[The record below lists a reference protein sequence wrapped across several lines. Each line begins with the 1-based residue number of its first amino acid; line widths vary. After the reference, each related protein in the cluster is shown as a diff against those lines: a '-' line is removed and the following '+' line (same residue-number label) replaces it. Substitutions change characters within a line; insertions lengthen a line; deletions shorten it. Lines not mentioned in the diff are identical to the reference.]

1 MDLDKMLKM
10 SFCSVVK
17 PLVSAEKDKYLS
29 LASSATLAK
38 FLPKVDSVD
47 LLPIA
52 FNACVVG
59 RGNKNGDVLGSE
71 QAIASY
77 KNFLNK
83 PINFEH
89 DREKIVGVLLTSGFT
104 KFGTNEALDEAQ
116 AAEMKSPY
124 NIVLGGVFWRIA
136 DPKLANIIEDSSDP
150 ESLNFNSVSASWE
163 LGFTNYKIAK
173 LPLGDKNLEDAEVI
187 DNIDMVASL
196 ANVLKGLGGTGSDG
210 EFDYY
215 RMPIGTVVPLGIGLT
230 ASPAAEVRGITT
242 MKTNQPKEV
251 VAEFKPFVK
260 KDSGSPDD
268 KEKTPDAP
276 KGDESKEKKSADEPK
291 KETGEEDSESCPD
304 CKEGKMKSMGEKKTC
319 TKCGKHGATETLTSQ
334 SAKSAVI
341 KTEVTNTMKISK
353 ISDITDDS
361 LKQLTASVIT
371 DFMAEADKAWQAA
384 KTKDEETLKAL
395 RDEVATLKASSEA
408 IKTQLDAVN
417 KEKADAIAIASFNK
431 HMAMLDEK
439 FSLTDGA
446 RKVFL
451 EDIKAASTDELF
463 AAWMTKMNDVLVPF
477 AIVANTPAAGKQGV
491 VDNALDG
498 ATKVTAS
505 IPNAA
510 EAGKKNKWSDVLKA
524 GTFSVK

>member
-1 MDLDKMLKM
+1 MLKM

-17 PLVSAEKDKYLS
+17 PLVSAEKDKYLA
-29 LASSATLAK
+29 LASSATLAE

-59 RGNKNGDVLGSE
+59 RGNKNGDILGSE

-104 KFGTNEALDEAQ
+104 KFGTNESLDEAQ

-163 LGFTNYKIAK
+163 LGFINYKIAK

-187 DNIDMVASL
+187 DNADMVASL

-242 MKTNQPKEV
+242 MKTNQPKETI
-251 VAEFKPFVK
+251 AEFKPFVK
-260 KDSGSPDD
+260 KDSGSPDN
-268 KEKTPDAP
+268 KGNTPDGP
-276 KGDESKEKKSADEPK
+276 EEDESKEKKSADEPK
-291 KETGEEDSESCPD
+291 KEADESGDESCPD
-304 CKEGKMKSMGEKKTC
+304 CKEGKMKSMSGKKVC
-319 TKCGKHGATETLTSQ
+319 AKCGKHGATETLTSQ
-334 SAKSAVI
+334 SVKSSVI
-341 KTEVTNTMKISK
+341 KTDTMKITK
-353 ISDITDDS
+353 ISDITEDS
-361 LKQLTASVIT
+361 LKQLTASTIT
-371 DFMAEADKAWQAA
+371 EFMTETDKAWQAA
-384 KTKDEETLKAL
+384 KTKDEDALKAL
-395 RDEVATLKASSEA
+395 RDEVATLKASAET
-408 IKTQLDAVN
+408 IKAQLDAVN
-417 KEKADAIAIASFNK
+417 KEKADAVALASFNK
-431 HMAMLDEK
+431 HMTMLDEK

-451 EDIKAASTDELF
+451 EDIKAANTDELF
-463 AAWMTKMNDVLVPF
+463 AAWMTKMHDVLVPF
-477 AIVANTPAAGKQGV
+477 AIVANAPATGKQVV
-491 VDNALDG
+491 VDNALDA
-498 ATKVTAS
+498 ATKITAG

-510 EAGKKNKWSDVLKA
+510 EAGKKNKWSEVLKA